1 VIPDQDRLSAQAF
14 GPALSFP
21 EVAMLRNTIFALA
34 LGLSGAA
41 VLIGMGLWQV
51 SRLEWKQAIIADAG
65 VMIAADPVPLAA
77 TLDPVADRYRAV
89 SVTGSFTGEEAH
101 VLTSTREKG
110 PGYLVIAAYT
120 TTDGRRILI
129 DRGFVPETEKS
140 TPRPARAVEVT
151 GNLNW
156 PDDMTPSTPPYD
168 AARAIWYG
176 RDVPGIAALLQ
187 TEPVLIIART
197 DTGDAVTSH
206 PVTTA
211 GFRNDH
217 FEYAVTW
224 FLLAAVWLGMTL
236 FLLWRIRTRTD

>member
-1 VIPDQDRLSAQAF
+1 MFRKTV
-14 GPALSFP
+14 
-21 EVAMLRNTIFALA
+21 FALA

-41 VLIGMGLWQV
+41 VLIWLGLWQV
-51 SRLEWKQAIIADAG
+51 SRLEWKRDIIANAG
-65 VMIAADPVPLAA
+65 EMIAADPVPLAA

-89 SVTGSFTGEEAH
+89 SVAGNFTGEEAH

-110 PGYLVIAAYT
+110 PGYLVIAAYV
-120 TTDGRRILI
+120 TDEGRRILI
-129 DRGFVPETEKS
+129 DRGFVPETEKT
-140 TPRPARAVEVT
+140 TPRPARSVEVI

-168 AARAIWYG
+168 ASRAIWYG
-176 RDVPGIAALLQ
+176 RDLAGIAALLH

-197 DTGDAVTSH
+197 DTGDNVTSR

-224 FLLAAVWLGMTL
+224 FLLAAVWLGMTG
-236 FLLWRIRTRTD
+236 FLLWRIRMRTD